1 MRRIAAV
8 NVRDAMIRFEM
19 IRARADISLVEP
31 AAEVG
36 DNSR

>member
-1 MRRIAAV
+1 VRRIVAD

-19 IRARADISLVEP
+19 IRAQADISLVEP
-31 AAEVG
+31 VAEVG